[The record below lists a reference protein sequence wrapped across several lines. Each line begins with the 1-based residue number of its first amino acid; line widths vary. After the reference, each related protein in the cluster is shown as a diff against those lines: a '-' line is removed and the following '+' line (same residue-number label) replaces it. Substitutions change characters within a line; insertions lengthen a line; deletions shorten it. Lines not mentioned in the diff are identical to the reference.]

1 MGAEKMTDKDFKKLG
16 RRDLLDIIY
25 KLQLSE
31 AQLRDENARLRKELE
46 DKSKLSEPGS
56 IADATVGITELFK
69 VAQETADTYIA
80 EVKKSSTETELRSR
94 SIIEAAEREAEQI
107 NIRAKL
113 KAETM
118 VFEAQEEV
126 DAKWKQLE
134 ENAARLLEA
143 HEQLSTLFGELTA
156 GSNYVEAKS

>member
-1 MGAEKMTDKDFKKLG
+1 MTDKDFKKLG

-46 DKSKLSEPGS
+46 DKSKLREPGS

-80 EVKKSSTETELRSR
+80 ELKKSSAETELRSR

-143 HEQLSTLFGELTA
+143 HEQLSTLFGEFTT
-156 GSNYVEAKS
+156 GSKYVEAKS

>member
-1 MGAEKMTDKDFKKLG
+1 MTDKDFKKLG

-46 DKSKLSEPGS
+46 DKSSKLREPGS

-80 EVKKSSTETELRSR
+80 EVKKTSTETELRSR

-118 VFEAQEEV
+118 IIEAQEEV

-143 HEQLSTLFGELTA
+143 HEQLSTLFSELTT
-156 GSNYVEAKS
+156 GSNYAEAKS